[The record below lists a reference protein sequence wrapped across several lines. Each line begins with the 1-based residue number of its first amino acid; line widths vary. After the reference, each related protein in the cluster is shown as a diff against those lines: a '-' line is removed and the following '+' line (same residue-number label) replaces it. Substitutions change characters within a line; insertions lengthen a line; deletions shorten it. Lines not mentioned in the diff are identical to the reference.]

1 MTSYSLPTL
10 PGFSASVS
18 RSQPAVFASVSDPSS
33 ASIFAAS
40 SALGSA
46 SASSALL
53 SHILKTVG
61 NNVRIENRE
70 CHLHHFEQSVLSIEQ
85 VEEFNDKRDIFEIDE
100 PLFQSWLILKHAA
113 EEIIDDEVAEEIFDD
128 EVTEEI
134 IDDEDIEEIIDNEVS
149 EEFIDDDVAE
159 EIINDKFAEDIIDE
173 AEIIDDEFVEEI
185 IDKDIRNCVFEEEI
199 RNPSNPN
206 SDPWLDHLQDPG

>member
-1 MTSYSLPTL
+1 MFPHFYIAADTDLLINHWMKVISLLELLLSVTRLTSHSLLTL

-18 RSQPAVFASVSDPSS
+18 RSATAMSASVSAPSS

-46 SASSALL
+46 SSAPP

-85 VEEFNDKRDIFEIDE
+85 VEEFNDK
-100 PLFQSWLILKHAA
+100 
-113 EEIIDDEVAEEIFDD
+113 
-128 EVTEEI
+128 
-134 IDDEDIEEIIDNEVS
+134 
-149 EEFIDDDVAE
+149 
-159 EIINDKFAEDIIDE
+159 
-173 AEIIDDEFVEEI
+173 
-185 IDKDIRNCVFEEEI
+185 
-199 RNPSNPN
+199 
-206 SDPWLDHLQDPG
+206 